1 MVTDMK
7 KLIVLLVMALG
18 LYTSCKK
25 KDIMEPTRLFRPV
38 IAGELLADSNT
49 IVASWQ
55 KIAGATAYEFQL
67 SRDTFRT
74 VDLALP
80 LDTNKA
86 VVKKLLF
93 NQLYQLRVRAIA
105 SDTVLSSK
113 WSDLGAIKTLSS
125 ILKLPAVD
133 DITYNSV
140 RVKWTSK
147 GAAVTAIKIIKT
159 ADSAVVAEVPLTA
172 GDVASENKVVSG
184 LEASTKYTIF
194 LYSGKDE
201 RGYVDFTTKAPFS
214 GTVID
219 LTSFTGRPDV
229 LADTLPVIPSGSTVL
244 LKRGEVYNIAAAIPF
259 NKSLVIMSAP
269 DLVNTSQAKLYFT
282 SNFDFADGATID
294 SIEFNDLYMASDSY
308 SGRYVFNTSKSA
320 SVGKIKFMNSRVE
333 IFRGMVRMKEGTAT
347 VNDFVINN
355 CIIDSIGNYFVLN
368 VNTASCKINN
378 ISIVNS
384 TIYKVEG
391 VIASSQSSSS
401 VLISDCTFNEAPLG
415 NSKNHYI
422 DYNANAVTDGITVNN
437 CIFGIGKSSGGAITV
452 KDVRAAAG
460 TVIGTAN
467 NYRTSDH
474 LSAGND
480 FPYIATYTRP
490 ITELWQDAAHG
501 NFKIADN
508 GFPGRNSTGDPRW
521 R

>member
-1 MVTDMK
+1 MK
-7 KLIVLLVMALG
+7 KLIVIVVISFG
-18 LYTSCKK
+18 LFISCKK
-25 KDIMEPTRLFRPV
+25 KEVMEPTRLFRPV
-38 IAGELLADSNT
+38 IAGELAVDSNT

-67 SRDTFRT
+67 SRDTFLT
-74 VDLALP
+74 VDLSLP
-80 LDTNKA
+80 LDTNVA

-105 SDTVLSSK
+105 SDTTLNSR
-113 WSDLGAIKTLSS
+113 WFDLGAIKTLSS
-125 ILKLPAVD
+125 ILKVPGVD

-140 RVKWTSK
+140 RVRWTSK

-159 ADSAVVAEVPLTA
+159 SDSSVVSEAPLTTA
-172 GDVASENKVVSG
+172 DIMSEYKVVSG
-184 LEASTKYTIF
+184 LQASTGYTIF

-219 LTSFTGRPDV
+219 LSAISGRPGV
-229 LADTLPVIPSGSTVL
+229 LADTLPAIPSGSTVL
-244 LKRGEVYNIAAAIPF
+244 LKRGEVYNIASTISI

-269 DLVNTSQAKLYFT
+269 DLLNTTQAKLFFT

-294 SIEFNDLYMASDSY
+294 SIEFNDLYLVSDSY

-320 SVGKIKFMNSRVE
+320 NVGKIKFMNSRVE
-333 IFRGMVRMKEGTAT
+333 IFRGMVRLKEGAALI
-347 VNDFVINN
+347 NDFIINN

-368 VNTASCKINN
+368 INTASSKINN
-378 ISIVNS
+378 ISIINS

-401 VLISDCTFNEAPLG
+401 VLITDCTFSEAPLG

-422 DYNANAVTDGITVNN
+422 DYNANTITDGITVNN
-437 CIFGIGKSSGGAITV
+437 CIFGIGKSSGGATTV
-452 KDVRAAAG
+452 KDVRAADG
-460 TVIGTAN
+460 TVIGAGN

-474 LSAGND
+474 TTAGND
-480 FPYIATYTRP
+480 FPNITTYTRP
-490 ITELWQDAAHG
+490 ASELWQDPASG